1 MKIRYLTVGLCLS
14 FGCQGLTARSER
26 AEGKPPAVVQVATPD
41 STKPSH
47 NAVAPADDALG
58 QAAACVERGDAAAA
72 TEHLRRH
79 VRQFPDQI
87 MIRAYLAE
95 MLVKMNKLADAR
107 DQFERFIADAQ
118 SVDGPA
124 REHMLH
130 CHTRL
135 MEIAQSRGDDFEEH
149 LHRGIGMVILAR
161 RLEAS
166 GDRNGAE
173 WCFRERMLCKAA
185 SELTAAKK
193 LRPDE
198 SRPHWY
204 LVEVWT
210 KLGQPRA
217 AERSLKQA
225 KAMAALAP
233 LPPAEQSALI
243 AVR

>member
-1 MKIRYLTVGLCLS
+1 V
-14 FGCQGLTARSER
+14 
-26 AEGKPPAVVQVATPD
+26 
-41 STKPSH
+41 
-47 NAVAPADDALG
+47 VAPADDSLAL
-58 QAAACVERGDAAAA
+58 AAVCVEKGDAAGAA
-72 TEHLRRH
+72 EHLRRH
-79 VRQFPDQI
+79 VRQCPDQI

-95 MLVKMNKLADAR
+95 MLVKMSKLADAR

-124 REHMLH
+124 REHVLH

-135 MEIAQSRGDDFEEH
+135 MEIAQSRGDAYEEH

-161 RLEAS
+161 RLETN
-166 GDRNGAE
+166 GDRSEAE

-210 KLGQPRA
+210 KLGQTHA
-217 AERSLKQA
+217 AGKSLKQA

-243 AVR
+243 AAH

>member
-1 MKIRYLTVGLCLS
+1 
-14 FGCQGLTARSER
+14 
-26 AEGKPPAVVQVATPD
+26 
-41 STKPSH
+41 
-47 NAVAPADDALG
+47 
-58 QAAACVERGDAAAA
+58 
-72 TEHLRRH
+72 
-79 VRQFPDQI
+79 

-118 SVDGPA
+118 SVEGAA
-124 REHMLH
+124 REHVLH

-135 MEIAQSRGDDFEEH
+135 MEIAQTRGDVYEEH

-166 GDRNGAE
+166 GESGEAE

-185 SELTAAKK
+185 AELAAAKK
-193 LRPDE
+193 MRPDE
-198 SRPHWY
+198 PRPHWY

-217 AERSLKQA
+217 AAKSLKLA
-225 KAMAALAP
+225 KATAALMP
-233 LPPAEQSALI
+233 LPPAEQSALV
-243 AVR
+243 AAR